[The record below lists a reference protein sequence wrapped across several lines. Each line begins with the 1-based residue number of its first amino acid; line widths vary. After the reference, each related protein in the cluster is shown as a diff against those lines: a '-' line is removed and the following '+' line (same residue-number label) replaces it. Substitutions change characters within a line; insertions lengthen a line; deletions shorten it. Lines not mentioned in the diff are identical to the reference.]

1 MFLLREQFYKTVA
14 RQNPIQALEFAS
26 HIAASGRR
34 PWIGATRSLGHRAPG
49 SVVLFLAISCDVP
62 VRIRLGS
69 AGCDACQEASAKP

>member
-1 MFLLREQFYKTVA
+1 MFLLREQFNKTVA

-49 SVVLFLAISCDVP
+49 SVVLFLAISCEF
-62 VRIRLGS
+62 LFGYGS
-69 AGCDACQEASAKP
+69 GARVVMLAKEASAKP